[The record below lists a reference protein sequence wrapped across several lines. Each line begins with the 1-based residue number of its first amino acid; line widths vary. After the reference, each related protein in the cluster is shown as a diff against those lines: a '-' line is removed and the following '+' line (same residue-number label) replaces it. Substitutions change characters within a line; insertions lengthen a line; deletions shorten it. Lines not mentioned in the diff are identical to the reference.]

1 MLSPTSDLIP
11 VCNGNQLKVTC
22 STTETFLRWNITLPQ
37 NGKSSINTYTRT
49 VSSHSVTSLV
59 SPILINSTR
68 IDLHRSS
75 VEGELPLISSLM
87 ISSVSTIINRTLLT
101 CMELTSSPES
111 ATTIVHIPEN
121 DTCK

>member
-37 NGKSSINTYTRT
+37 NGKSSINTYTRM

-111 ATTIVHIPEN
+111 
-121 DTCK
+121 